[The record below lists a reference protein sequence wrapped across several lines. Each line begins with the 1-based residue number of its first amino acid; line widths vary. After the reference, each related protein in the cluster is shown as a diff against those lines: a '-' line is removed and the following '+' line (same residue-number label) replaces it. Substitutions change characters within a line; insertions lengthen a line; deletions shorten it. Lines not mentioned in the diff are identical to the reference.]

1 MTRFTKRLGLLTVAA
16 ATAILVVGV
25 ATASAQGRGG
35 AKSVST
41 GALVTEAAKQL
52 SVARPDLKAAIVQ
65 SAEDH
70 VDAAVEDEDV
80 TSDEGDQLKAD
91 IEDNLNVA
99 YQVSQTRTVAAT
111 LKITTK
117 DLNAG
122 FRAARK
128 ALAAK
133 AIDTALANGDI
144 TADQATAAKTALDSK
159 TFAGYKSR
167 RRREP
172 DRLRRRPRR
181 RWRWPVRRWR
191 REQQQLIVVVERH
204 LELGHDDRHHD
215 VVPRTPLAT
224 KKVRFTR
231 GPPSRAALGVPHSD
245 LSARAHGLPR
255 AG

>member
-65 SAEDH
+65 SAEDR

-159 TFAGYKSR
+159 TFAGYKSGGVASLTGYADG
-167 RRREP
+167 P
-172 DRLRRRPRR
+172 GGGGGGPCGAGGGSNNSSSSSSSDTSSS
-181 RWRWPVRRWR
+181 
-191 REQQQLIVVVERH
+191 
-204 LELGHDDRHHD
+204 D
-215 VVPRTPLAT
+215 TTTAT
-224 KKVRFTR
+224 TTSFRVHR
-231 GPPSRAALGVPHSD
+231 
-245 LSARAHGLPR
+245 
-255 AG
+255 